1 MTPFLKSLT
10 KRPCFTVRA
19 NSSVSNVIEKLS
31 QHNIGAVVVT
41 SEENAVEGI
50 ISERDIV
57 RHLAKS
63 KSIDGLIASGIM
75 TKDVVTV
82 TPSVSSS
89 DLMQIMTENKFRHL
103 PIISKG
109 ELVGVVSIG
118 DVVKSMLEKYEAE
131 AEQMRSFINA

>member
-1 MTPFLKSLT
+1 M
-10 KRPCFTVRA
+10 
-19 NSSVSNVIEKLS
+19 
-31 QHNIGAVVVT
+31 
-41 SEENAVEGI
+41 
-50 ISERDIV
+50 
-57 RHLAKS
+57 AKS
-63 KSIDGLIASGIM
+63 KSIDGLIASDIM

-89 DLMQIMTENKFRHL
+89 ELMQIMTENKFRHL

-118 DVVKSMLEKYEAE
+118 DVVKRMLEKYEAE

>member
-10 KRPCFTVRA
+10 KRPCFTVSA
-19 NSSVSNVIEKLS
+19 ISPISNVIEELS
-31 QHNIGAVVVT
+31 QNNIGAVVVT
-41 SEENAVEGI
+41 SEENAVQGI

-63 KSIDGLIASGIM
+63 KSINGLIASDIM

-89 DLMQIMTENKFRHL
+89 ELMQIMTENKFRHL

-118 DVVKSMLEKYEAE
+118 DVVKRMLEKYEAE

>member
-1 MTPFLKSLT
+1 MTPFFKSLT
-10 KRPCFTVRA
+10 KRPCFTVSA
-19 NSSVSNVIEKLS
+19 NSPISNVIEELS
-31 QHNIGAVVVT
+31 QNNIGAVVVT
-41 SEENAVEGI
+41 SEENAVQGI

-63 KSIDGLIASGIM
+63 TSINGLIASDIM

-89 DLMQIMTENKFRHL
+89 KLMQIMTENKFRHL

-118 DVVKSMLEKYEAE
+118 DVVKRMLEKYEAE

>member
-10 KRPCFTVRA
+10 KRPCFTV
-19 NSSVSNVIEKLS
+19 SSTSSISNVIEKLS

-63 KSIDGLIASGIM
+63 KVINGLIASDIM

-82 TPSVSSS
+82 MPSVSSS
-89 DLMQIMTENKFRHL
+89 ELMQIMTENKFRHL
-103 PIISKG
+103 PIISNG

-118 DVVKSMLEKYEAE
+118 DVVKRMLEKYEAE